1 MVARAQLIGTG
12 SPYVPKSPIEPIMSI
27 LLFLKSLFEQPRF
40 EFGIRVNHVR
50 GGSIQ
55 RTDGY
60 VVGQTESGVWV
71 EWPRGGRSLLPGS
84 ELARIG

>member
-1 MVARAQLIGTG
+1 
-12 SPYVPKSPIEPIMSI
+12 MSI
-27 LLFLKSLFEQPRF
+27 LLFLKSLFDQPSF
-40 EFGIRVNHVR
+40 QPGVRVNHIR

-60 VVGQTESGVWV
+60 VVGQSPSGVWV

-84 ELARIG
+84 ELSQIG

>member
-1 MVARAQLIGTG
+1 M
-12 SPYVPKSPIEPIMSI
+12 SIMSI

-40 EFGIRVNHVR
+40 EAGTRVNHVR

-60 VVGQTESGVWV
+60 VVGQTEFGVWV
-71 EWPRGGRSLLPGS
+71 EWPRGGRSLLPGG
-84 ELARIG
+84 ELAQIG

>member
-1 MVARAQLIGTG
+1 
-12 SPYVPKSPIEPIMSI
+12 MSI

-40 EFGIRVNHVR
+40 ESGARVNHVR

-60 VVGQTESGVWV
+60 VVGQTEFGVWV
-71 EWPRGGRSLLPGS
+71 EWPRGGRSLLPGG